1 MKNFF
6 KHLGRLTPHLISLL
20 MLLAAGLSLYEGT
33 FSLFEFWVIL
43 GLSQVIT
50 LVGSMNNRN
59 EALYKIMEEIEEENT
74 EQLNS

>member
-20 MLLAAGLSLYEGT
+20 MLLAAGLGLYEGT

-50 LVGSMNNRN
+50 VVASMNNRN
-59 EALYKIMEEIEEENT
+59 EALYELMEEIEEENA

>member
-20 MLLAAGLSLYEGT
+20 MLLAAGLGLYEGT

-50 LVGSMNNRN
+50 IVGSMNNRN
-59 EALYKIMEEIEEENT
+59 EALYEIMEEIEEENT

>member
-20 MLLAAGLSLYEGT
+20 MLLAAGLGLYEGT

-50 LVGSMNNRN
+50 ISASINNRN
-59 EALYKIMEEIEEENT
+59 EALYEIMEEIEEENT